1 MPLNPPPKA
10 KKWGQADKDILYE
23 LLKYDEI
30 DIGDTS
36 LPTIE
41 RIRRAHFQHRSS
53 ENFRRNFRNYVAR
66 YDLEHSYRGARRRA
80 AEEGRLSVCY
90 VLIIKSISLG
100 IYLPYVV
107 AATVVSA
114 TAAGEENPQEAG
126 DLEDEVEGRRRRSRI
141 R

>member
-10 KKWGQADKDILYE
+10 KKWGQADEDILYE

-80 AEEGRLSVCY
+80 AEEGKLSVCF
-90 VLIIKSISLG
+90 VLIFNSISLDS
-100 IYLPYVV
+100 YLPYAV
-107 AATVVSA
+107 ATTVVSA
-114 TAAGEENPQEAG
+114 AAAGEENPH
-126 DLEDEVEGRRRRSRI
+126 
-141 R
+141 